1 MSTLSDSTL
10 QQYLINLG
18 TIARE
23 VGADMNDR
31 EWVVKH
37 WTNIK
42 TYLESIEN
50 LHTRK
55 SKVCAVLF
63 TEHLHPLPATISFY
77 LKRQVQLLLNA
88 INERYAT
95 NIKNDKQKANW
106 VDITDIDEKIDE
118 LEDEISTEI
127 SFENYKNI
135 LRYLILV
142 FHKAIPVRNDLVRTK
157 IIYDGEDYSDPAFN
171 YILIKEKVFVMN
183 NYKTKKQYGQKR
195 LTIPPVIMDAFETYL
210 PVLKHFSPNGY
221 FYSKMDG
228 SQQTSVQF
236 TKLFNSIWQS
246 DGLKVGSTQIRRS
259 VVSDLYDIEHEEK
272 KQALADKMAHSVS
285 TAKLIYAKKN

>member
-1 MSTLSDSTL
+1 MATLSDATL
-10 QQYLINLG
+10 QQYLINLS

-23 VGADMNDR
+23 VGADMNDK
-31 EWVVKH
+31 EWVVKN
-37 WTNIK
+37 WINIK

-95 NIKNDKQKANW
+95 NLKSKKQESNW
-106 VDITDIDEKIDE
+106 VDLTDIDEKIDE
-118 LEDEISTEI
+118 LEDDITTDI
-127 SFENYKNI
+127 TFENYKNI

-157 IIYDGEDYSDPAFN
+157 IIYDGEPHENPEYN
-171 YILIKEKVFVMN
+171 YILINEKVFVMN

-195 LTIPPVIMDAFETYL
+195 LTLPPVITDAFDMYL
-210 PVLKHFSPNGY
+210 PILKHFSPQGF
-221 FYSKMDG
+221 FYAKMDG

-236 TKLFNSIWQS
+236 TKLFNSIWEC
-246 DGLKVGSTQIRRS
+246 DGIKVGSTQIRRS
-259 VVSDLYDIEHEEK
+259 VVSELYDVDHEQK
-272 KQALADKMAHSVS
+272 KQELADKMCHSVN
-285 TAKLIYAKKN
+285 TASLIYAKKN

>member
-1 MSTLSDSTL
+1 MATLSDATL
-10 QQYLINLG
+10 QQYIINLS

-23 VGADMNDR
+23 VGADMTDK
-31 EWVVKH
+31 EWVIKN

-63 TEHLHPLPATISFY
+63 TEHIHPLPAIISFY
-77 LKRQVQLLLNA
+77 LKRAVQILLNA

-95 NIKNDKQKANW
+95 NLKTKKQETNW

-118 LEDEISTEI
+118 LEDDITTEI
-127 SFENYKNI
+127 TFENYKNI
-135 LRYLILV
+135 LRFLILI

-157 IIYDGEDYSDPAFN
+157 IIYDGETHDDPEYN
-171 YILIKEKVFVMN
+171 YILINEKAFVMN

-195 LTIPPVIMDAFETYL
+195 LSLPPIITDAFETYL

-221 FYSKMDG
+221 FYAKMNG
-228 SQQTSVQF
+228 EQQTSVQF
-236 TKLFNSIWQS
+236 TKLFNSIWES

-259 VVSDLYDIEHEEK
+259 VITELYDVEHEQK
-272 KQALADKMAHSVS
+272 KQELANKMCHSVS
-285 TAKLIYAKKN
+285 TASLIYAKKN

>member
-1 MSTLSDSTL
+1 MATLSDATL
-10 QQYLINLG
+10 QQYIVNLS

-23 VGADMNDR
+23 VGADTNDK
-31 EWVVKH
+31 EWVVKN

-77 LKRQVQLLLNA
+77 LKRQVQVLLNA

-95 NIKNDKQKANW
+95 NLKTKKQEANW

-118 LEDEISTEI
+118 LEDEITTEI
-127 SFENYKNI
+127 TFENYKNI
-135 LRYLILV
+135 LRFLILI
-142 FHKAIPVRNDLVRTK
+142 FHKAIPVRNDLVRSK
-157 IIYDGEDYSDPAFN
+157 IIYENEDYSDPAFN
-171 YILIKEKVFVMN
+171 YILINEKVFVMN

-195 LTIPPVIMDAFETYL
+195 LSLPPVIMDAFDMYL
-210 PVLKHFSPNGY
+210 PILKHFSPHGY
-221 FYSKMDG
+221 FYAKLNG
-228 SQQTSVQF
+228 EQQTSVQF
-236 TKLFNSIWQS
+236 TKLFNSIWQC
-246 DGLKVGSTQIRRS
+246 DGLKIGSTQIRRS
-259 VVSDLYDIEHEEK
+259 VVSELYDVEHEQK
-272 KQALADKMAHSVS
+272 KQELANKMCHSVN
-285 TAKLIYAKKN
+285 TASLIYAKKN

>member
-1 MSTLSDSTL
+1 MTSLSDATL
-10 QQYLINLG
+10 QQYIVNLS

-23 VGADMNDR
+23 VGADTNDK
-31 EWVVKH
+31 EWVVKN

-63 TEHLHPLPATISFY
+63 TENLHPLPATISFY
-77 LKRQVQLLLNA
+77 LKRQVQVLLNA

-95 NIKNDKQKANW
+95 NLKTKKQEANW

-118 LEDEISTEI
+118 LEDDITTEI
-127 SFENYKNI
+127 TFENYKNI
-135 LRYLILV
+135 LRYLILI

-157 IIYDGEDYSDPAFN
+157 IIYDGEAHDDPEYN
-171 YILIKEKVFVMN
+171 YILINEKVFVMN

-195 LTIPPVIMDAFETYL
+195 LTLPPVITDAFDMYL
-210 PVLKHFSPNGY
+210 PILQHFSPNGY
-221 FYSKMDG
+221 FYAKMNG
-228 SQQTSVQF
+228 EQQTSVQF
-236 TKLFNSIWQS
+236 TKLFNSIWES
-246 DGLKVGSTQIRRS
+246 EGLKVGSTQIRRS
-259 VVSDLYDIEHEEK
+259 VVTELYDVEHEQNKRE
-272 KQALADKMAHSVS
+272 LANKMCHSVS
-285 TAKLIYAKKN
+285 TAQLIYAKKN

>member
-1 MSTLSDSTL
+1 MASLSDATL
-10 QQYLINLG
+10 QQYIINLS

-23 VGADMNDR
+23 VGADMNDK
-31 EWVVKH
+31 EWVVKN
-37 WTNIK
+37 WINIK

-77 LKRQVQLLLNA
+77 LKRKVQLLLNA

-106 VDITDIDEKIDE
+106 VDLTDIDEKIDE
-118 LEDEISTEI
+118 LEDDITTEI
-127 SFENYKNI
+127 TFENYKNI

-142 FHKAIPVRNDLVRTK
+142 FHKSIPVRNDLVRTK
-157 IIYDGEDYSDPAFN
+157 IIYENEDYSDPAYN
-171 YILIKEKVFVMN
+171 YILINAKVFIMN

-210 PVLKHFSPNGY
+210 PVLKHFSPHGY
-221 FYSKMDG
+221 FYSKLNG
-228 SQQTSVQF
+228 EQQTSVQF
-236 TKLFNSIWQS
+236 TKLFNSIWEI
-246 DGLKVGSTQIRRS
+246 DGIKVGSTQIRRTI
-259 VVSDLYDIEHEEK
+259 VSDLYDVEHEEK
-272 KQALADKMAHSVS
+272 KQQLADTMCHSVS
-285 TAKLIYAKKN
+285 IAKMVYAKKN

>member
-1 MSTLSDSTL
+1 MTTLSDATL
-10 QQYLINLG
+10 QQYLINLS

-23 VGADMNDR
+23 VGADMNDK
-31 EWVVKH
+31 EWVIKN

-42 TYLESIEN
+42 IYLESIEN

-63 TEHLHPLPATISFY
+63 TEHLNPLPATISFY
-77 LKRQVQLLLNA
+77 LKRQIQLLLNS
-88 INERYAT
+88 ITERYAT
-95 NIKNDKQKANW
+95 NLKTKKQEANW

-118 LEDEISTEI
+118 LEDEITTEI

-157 IIYDGEDYSDPAFN
+157 IIYDDEPHENPEYN
-171 YILIKEKVFVMN
+171 YILINEKVFVMN

-195 LTIPPVIMDAFETYL
+195 LTLPPVITDAFDMYL
-210 PVLKHFSPNGY
+210 PILKHFSPQGF
-221 FYSKMDG
+221 FYAKLNSE
-228 SQQTSVQF
+228 QQTSVQF
-236 TKLFNSIWQS
+236 TKLFNSIWECE
-246 DGLKVGSTQIRRS
+246 GIKVGSTQIRRS
-259 VVSDLYDIEHEEK
+259 VVSELYDVEHEQK

-285 TAKLIYAKKN
+285 TASLIYAKKN